1 MSTLTPPPPSLEPS
15 RDATNREAV
24 TCDHCGLPVPKGLI
38 VADAEHQFCC
48 SGCASVYRM
57 IHGCDLGRYYDLRD
71 QPNTGDQTPAT
82 APSAHRYATFDDTA
96 FLEAHSQPL
105 QQGLR
110 HADLRLAGVHCAACV
125 WLIERLP
132 RVCPGVIEARL
143 SLRQTVAR
151 VVWDPTKVALSEVAS
166 ALHRLG
172 YPPHPAGDSDARTTR
187 LDGERKMLIR
197 VGIAGAC
204 AGNAMLLAVAL
215 YMGLIDGMAAEF
227 EAFLRWVSMGIGVV
241 ALCGPGALF
250 FRGAWA
256 GLRTRR
262 VTLDLPIA
270 LALGVGGLAGTFNV
284 VAGRGEVYFDSLC
297 VLVFLLLV
305 GRYLQMRQQRRT
317 TDAVTLMQSLTPVG
331 CAVWR
336 GGAWVEVSLEAI
348 KPGDRVRVPS
358 NERLPIDGVVVAGQS
373 SLDTASLTGESRPT
387 PVRAGDAVFAG
398 SQNVGAALEIDVHAV
413 GPETR
418 LARLMEDAAAGVAA
432 KPEIVRFADRIAGVF
447 SVCVVVLAG
456 GVVGGWWIAAGLE
469 PAVNHAVAL
478 LIVACPCALGLAT
491 PLTLALGIGV
501 AARRDIL
508 VKDAAVFE
516 KLAAVDADRPGV
528 LALDKTGTITRGQL
542 RVVAWVGDEDAQL
555 QADVGL
561 AERDARHPAGQALRR
576 AYGSS
581 SRGSPTDPAHERPA
595 FTRVVED
602 PRGGLTAERGD
613 TTLHLGNA
621 RFLITQR
628 VAIGTAWHDT
638 AERYAQ
644 RGASLVWVAVN
655 RKVVALVALEDAMR
669 DDSAAAVA
677 ELSRG
682 GWSPAILSGDLDAA
696 VHAVADELQL
706 DADQVHPQLAP
717 EDKPQLVQRYR
728 DAGRPVLMV
737 GDGVNDAA
745 ALAAADV
752 GLAVH
757 GGAEAAMAVADAYTA
772 RPGLSP
778 ITELVALSRY
788 TVRLIRQNLWVSL
801 GYNASAVGLAAAGLL
816 TPWIAAILLPI
827 SSLTVLSLAV
837 SRLSRWKG
845 GRPCR

>member
-1 MSTLTPPPPSLEPS
+1 MSALTPPPTIESPGDTPK
-15 RDATNREAV
+15 ATEALA
-24 TCDHCGLPVPKGLI
+24 CDHCGLPVPDGL
-38 VADAEHQFCC
+38 VVPEAEQQFCC
-48 SGCASVYRM
+48 AGCASVYRM
-57 IHGCDLGRYYDLRD
+57 IHGCDLGRYYQLRD
-71 QPNTGDQTPAT
+71 ALTAGNQTPAAEAT
-82 APSAHRYATFDDTA
+82 QNRYAAFDDPA

-105 QQGLR
+105 TSGLR

-132 RVCPGVIEARL
+132 RVFPGVVEARL

-151 VVWDPTKVALSEVAS
+151 VVWDPAQVALSDVAL

-187 LDGERKMLIR
+187 LEGERKMLIR

-215 YMGLIDGMAAEF
+215 YLGLIDGMAVEF
-227 EAFLRWVSMGIGVV
+227 KSFLRWVSMGIGVV
-241 ALCGPGALF
+241 ALLGPGLLF

-270 LALGVGGLAGTFNV
+270 LALGAGGLAGTINV
-284 VAGRGEVYFDSLC
+284 ITGRGEVYFDSLC

-336 GGAWVEVSLEAI
+336 GGDWIDLPLEAI
-348 KPGDRVRVPS
+348 TPGDRVRVPS
-358 NERLPIDGVVVAGQS
+358 NERLPIDGVVAAGAS

-387 PVRAGDAVFAG
+387 PVGVGDHVFAG
-398 SQNVGAALEIDVHAV
+398 SQNVGAALEIDVDAV

-418 LARLMEDAAAGVAA
+418 LARLMEDAAANVAT
-432 KPEIVRFADRIAGVF
+432 KPEIVRLADRIAGVF
-447 SVCVVVLAG
+447 TVCVIVLAAA
-456 GVVGGWWIAAGLE
+456 VFGGWWAGAGVE
-469 PAVNHAVAL
+469 PALNHAVAL

-491 PLTLALGIGV
+491 PLTLALGVGV

-516 KLAAVDADRPGV
+516 KLAAVNAERPGV
-528 LALDKTGTITRGQL
+528 LALDKTGTITQGKL
-542 RVVAWVGDEDAQL
+542 RVVAWVGDESAAL
-555 QADVGL
+555 QADVGQ
-561 AERDARHPAGQALRR
+561 AERDARHPVGRALRE
-576 AYGSS
+576 AYGHATET
-581 SRGSPTDPAHERPA
+581 PTEAPP

-602 PRGGLTAERGD
+602 PRGGLTAERID
-613 TTLHLGNA
+613 ATLHLGNA
-621 RFLITQR
+621 RFLQHQSVTIDQSWLDR
-628 VAIGTAWHDT
+628 AQPHHD
-638 AERYAQ
+638 
-644 RGASLVWVAVN
+644 RGASLVWIAVDQ
-655 RKVVALVALEDAMR
+655 RVVAFVALEDTMR
-669 DDSAAAVA
+669 SDSAAAIAGLVHA
-677 ELSRG
+677 
-682 GWSPAILSGDLDAA
+682 GWKPAILSGDLAPA
-696 VHAVADELQL
+696 VRVVADELDI
-706 DADQVHPQLAP
+706 DADRIHAQLAP
-717 EDKPQLVQRYR
+717 EDKPRLVETYR
-728 DAGRPVLMV
+728 DTGQPVLMI

-772 RPGLSP
+772 RPGLDP
-778 ITELVALSRY
+778 VTELVALSHY

-801 GYNASAVGLAAAGLL
+801 GYNATAVGLAAAGLL
-816 TPWIAAILLPI
+816 TPWIAAILMPV

-845 GRPCR
+845 QPPCR